1 MVNPLSELLFIFSR
15 PFRSLFSREKSI
27 IPKILQE
34 NEEVHTYIKGRF
46 NKSIGLLVSTNQR
59 LIFIDKK
66 PFWGLKVVDFYNKK
80 VSAVVYET
88 GLLTGSLYITA
99 ENEKATIDFV
109 KKIELIAFAED
120 LKSRIFS

>member
-1 MVNPLSELLFIFSR
+1 MVSPLSEILFIFSS
-15 PFRSLFSREKSI
+15 PFRSLFSQEKSVV
-27 IPKILQE
+27 PKILQQDE
-34 NEEVHTYIKGRF
+34 TVFSFIKGRF

-66 PFWGLKVVDFYNKK
+66 PLWGLKVVDFYNKK

-88 GLLTGSLYITA
+88 NLFTGSLYIIS

-109 KKIELIAFAED
+109 KKIDLIAFAED
-120 LKSRIFS
+120 LKSRIFA

>member
-1 MVNPLSELLFIFSR
+1 MPNPISEILFIASR
-15 PFRSLFSREKSI
+15 PFRSLFSHEQSV

-34 NEEVHTYIKGRF
+34 NEEIFSFIKGRF

-66 PFWGLKVVDFYNKK
+66 PLWGLKVIDFYNKK
-80 VSAVVYET
+80 VSAIVYET
-88 GLLTGSLYITA
+88 DLLTGSLYITA
-99 ENEKATIDFV
+99 DNEKATIDFV
-109 KKIELIAFAED
+109 KKKDLVCFAED

>member
-1 MVNPLSELLFIFSR
+1 MVNALQEVLFIISR
-15 PFRSLFSREKSI
+15 PFRSLFSHEKSV

-34 NEEVHTYIKGRF
+34 DELVASFIKGRF
-46 NKSIGLLVSTNQR
+46 NKSIGLLVATNQR

-66 PFWGLKVVDFYNKK
+66 PLWGLKVVDFYNKK
-80 VSAVVYET
+80 VSSIVYET
-88 GLLTGSLYITA
+88 FLLTGSLYITA

-109 KKIELIAFAED
+109 RKRELIAFAED

>member
-1 MVNPLSELLFIFSR
+1 MVSPLSEILFIFFR
-15 PFRSLFSREKSI
+15 PFRSLFSREKSV

-34 NEEVHTYIKGRF
+34 NETVFSFIKGRF

-88 GLLTGSLYITA
+88 NLLTGSLYITS

-109 KKIELIAFAED
+109 KKRELVAFAED
-120 LKSRIFS
+120 LKCRIFA